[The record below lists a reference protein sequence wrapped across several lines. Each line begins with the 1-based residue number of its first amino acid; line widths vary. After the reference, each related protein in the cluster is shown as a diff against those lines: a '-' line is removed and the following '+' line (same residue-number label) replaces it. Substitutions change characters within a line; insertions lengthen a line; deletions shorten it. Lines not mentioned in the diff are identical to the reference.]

1 MVKKMKETKDTTKVA
16 KALEILKSVGG
27 TATGN
32 QILAKLDE
40 ITPDRT
46 ELKTIN
52 SVNAT
57 LAYIAKQGRA
67 NKTKVLVDEKER
79 TQYTLIQPAE

>member
-40 ITPDRT
+40 ISPDRT

>member
-1 MVKKMKETKDTTKVA
+1 MKETKDTTKVA

-40 ITPDRT
+40 ISPDRT